1 MVDCACITLE
11 RSITRLFH
19 SMTHSEES
27 KQYEVLVNQVYSSNS
42 QQSPNRW
49 KKWLA
54 TLLAFVGTSSLVG
67 YIFHRHYIHDLY
79 AYIVRSRNQGLWTST
94 LQFLRILPKP
104 SFFSIVEEYSYEMY
118 CERLSHY
125 LYESD
130 SSILLLIR

>member
-1 MVDCACITLE
+1 MVDYPGITLE
-11 RSITRLFH
+11 RNITRLFH
-19 SMTHSEES
+19 SMTHGEES

-54 TLLAFVGTSSLVG
+54 TLLGLVGTSSLVG

-79 AYIVRSRNQGLWTST
+79 AYIIRSRNQGLWTDI
-94 LQFLRILPKP
+94 LLFLRILPER

-130 SSILLLIR
+130 YSILLLIR